1 MLPILNHI
9 IYSFVILIATAYIL
23 HENMKDK
30 KTKEFIY
37 NGILLGSAIL
47 IFLVGILASKIFI
60 GRENMVLY
68 LSCILFAGITSYFV
82 FINKQLSENMI
93 SIFIAVTL
101 FLVGICIGKIFNLTE
116 DKENN
121 LISVLGS
128 HYGYILIIISIIAG
142 YFINMYYKNKKMD
155 PEYKCN
161 LKTICVSSVVAFIII
176 LINFLIYYNHD
187 AIPHKVEFKY
197 EL

>member
-9 IYSFVILIATAYIL
+9 VYSFVILLAAAYIL
-23 HENMKDK
+23 HENMTDK

-37 NGILLGSAIL
+37 NGILLGSAVL
-47 IFLVGILASKIFI
+47 IFLVGILTSKIFI
-60 GRENMVLY
+60 GRESMVLY

-101 FLVGICIGKIFNLTE
+101 FLVGICIGKIFNIGD

-128 HYGYILIIISIIAG
+128 HYSYMLIIVAIVSG
-142 YFINMYYKNKKMD
+142 YFINMYYKNKKDD
-155 PEYKCN
+155 PDYKCN
-161 LKTICVSSVVAFIII
+161 LKTICISSIVAFVII

-187 AIPHKVEFKY
+187 SIPHKVEFKY